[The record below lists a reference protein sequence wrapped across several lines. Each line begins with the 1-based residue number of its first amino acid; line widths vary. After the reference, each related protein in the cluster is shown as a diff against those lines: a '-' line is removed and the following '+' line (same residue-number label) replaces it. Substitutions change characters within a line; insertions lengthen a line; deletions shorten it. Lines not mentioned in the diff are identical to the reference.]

1 MATYAKLPL
10 LSKGP
15 AQPEKPSSLKVGLYM
30 VFVLQ
35 VRCKDCLLT
44 NDFSAWIVSSNI
56 TILFNKWL
64 LDTAGFSTLAHPNI
78 DLQG

>member
-30 VFVLQ
+30 VYVLYHD
-35 VRCKDCLLT
+35 RKACINCC
-44 NDFSAWIVSSNI
+44 SAWIVSSNI

-64 LDTAGFSTLAHPNI
+64 LDTAGFSTFAHPNI
-78 DLQG
+78 DLQR